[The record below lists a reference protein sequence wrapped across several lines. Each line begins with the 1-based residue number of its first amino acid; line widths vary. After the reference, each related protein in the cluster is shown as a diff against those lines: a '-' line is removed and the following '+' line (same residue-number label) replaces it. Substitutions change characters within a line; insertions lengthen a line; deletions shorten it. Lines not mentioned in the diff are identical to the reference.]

1 MVELTKLQETILSAA
16 EPRIAVEASAASG
29 KTRLLTEKV
38 RQLLRSG
45 VPPTS
50 IAVITFT
57 RLAAQELIDRLGE
70 DYKDGIFIGTIH
82 SLAAHFLVLNG
93 LGAHISKVAEEEQF
107 DKLFDLCQGLNLY
120 HSYDWI
126 CLDEAQDCGEKE
138 LDFIFD
144 LIDPVHYFVALD
156 YRQSIYGFRGARPD
170 ILHDYLDHN
179 NTVYYSLN
187 ENFRN
192 GSNILTY
199 AKAILKPIKMKDDS
213 IPMRGVEGHVNS
225 VSYTPKNL
233 IQNIKSIGE
242 YKDWAILCRTNDSVE
257 RIMSDLEDNDI
268 PCVTFKQ
275 GDLNKSKLEKIMA
288 SNTVKV
294 LTAHSSKG
302 LEWDNVATY
311 KLWWRGAEE
320 RRLNY
325 VAATRARNL
334 LIMYK

>member
-1 MVELTKLQETILSAA
+1 MELTTLQKIILNAPEA
-16 EPRIAVEASAASG
+16 HIAVEACAAAA
-29 KTRLLTEKV
+29 KTSTLIEKV
-38 RQLLRSG
+38 RRLLQSG
-45 VPPTS
+45 IPPSS

-57 RLAAQELIDRLGE
+57 RLAAQELIERLGS

-93 LGAHISKVAEEEQF
+93 LGAHISKVAEEEEF
-107 DKLFDLCQGLNLY
+107 DKLFDLCQDLNLY
-120 HSYDWI
+120 HSYDWV
-126 CLDEAQDCGEKE
+126 CLDEAQDCGKKE
-138 LDFIFD
+138 LEFIFE
-144 LIDPVHYFVALD
+144 LINPVHYFVALD
-156 YRQSIYGFRGARPD
+156 FRQSIYGFRGSRPD
-170 ILHDYLDHN
+170 LLKEYLDDYD
-179 NTVYYSLN
+179 TTYYSLN

-192 GSNILTY
+192 SSNILTY
-199 AKAILKPIKMKDDS
+199 AKAILKPTGMKDDS
-213 IPMRGVEGHVNS
+213 KAMRKVEGKVLTAR
-225 VSYTPKNL
+225 YTPKDL
-233 IQNIKSIGE
+233 IQNIKLNGE
-242 YKDWAILCRTNDSVE
+242 YRDWAILCRTNSSVE
-257 RIMSDLEDNDI
+257 EIMSDLEDNDI
-268 PCVTFKQ
+268 PCATFKQ

>member
-1 MVELTKLQETILSAA
+1 MELTTLQKIILNAPEA
-16 EPRIAVEASAASG
+16 RIAVEACAAAA
-29 KTRLLTEKV
+29 KTSTLIEKV

-45 VPPTS
+45 IEPKT

-57 RLAAQELIDRLGE
+57 RLAAQELIDRLGA

-82 SLAAHFLVLNG
+82 SLAAHFLILNG
-93 LGAHISKVAEEEQF
+93 LGAHISKVAEDEEF
-107 DKLFDLCQGLNLY
+107 DKLFDLCQGLELY

-144 LIDPVHYFVALD
+144 LINPVHYFVALD
-156 YRQSIYGFRGARPD
+156 YRQSIYGFKGARPD
-170 ILHDYLDHN
+170 LLKDYLEHN
-179 NTVYYSLN
+179 DTTYYSLN

-192 GSNILTY
+192 GSNILEY
-199 AKAILKPIKMKDDS
+199 AKAILKPTGMRDDS
-213 IPMRGVEGHVNS
+213 RPMRKVEGKVIS
-225 VSYTPKNL
+225 ARYTIKDL
-233 IQNIKSIGE
+233 VQNIKLNGD
-242 YKDWAILCRTNDSVE
+242 YKDWAILCRTNNNVE
-257 RIMSDLEDNDI
+257 LIMSDLEDNDI

-275 GDLNKSKLEKIMA
+275 GDLNKAKLEKIMA

-311 KLWWRGAEE
+311 KLWWGGAEE

>member
-1 MVELTKLQETILSAA
+1 MELTNLQKTILDAQ
-16 EPRIAVEASAASG
+16 EPRIAVEASAAAG
-29 KTRLLTEKV
+29 KTRLLTEKT
-38 RQLLRSG
+38 RQLLQAG
-45 VPPTS
+45 VPPSS

-57 RLAAQELIDRLGE
+57 RLAAQELIDRLGA

-93 LGAHISKVAEEEQF
+93 LGAHISKVAEDEEF
-107 DKLFDLCQGLNLY
+107 DKLFDLCQDLNLY

-144 LIDPVHYFVALD
+144 LIDPVHYFVAFD
-156 YRQSIYGFRGARPD
+156 DRQSIYGFRGARPD
-170 ILHDYLDHN
+170 VLHDYLDHN
-179 NTVYYSLN
+179 ETAYYSLN

-192 GSNILTY
+192 GALILDY
-199 AKAILKPIKMKDDS
+199 AKAILKPIKMRDNS
-213 IPMRGVEGHVNS
+213 IPMRNVNGHVISAKFSAKDLIANINS
-225 VSYTPKNL
+225 NG
-233 IQNIKSIGE
+233 N
-242 YKDWAILCRTNDSVE
+242 YKDWAILCRVNSGVE
-257 RIMSDLEDNDI
+257 YIMSILEDNEI

-275 GDLNKSKLEKIMA
+275 GDLNKAKLEKIMA

-311 KLWWRGAEE
+311 KLWWGGAEE

>member
-1 MVELTKLQETILSAA
+1 MELTNLQDKILCAP

-38 RQLLRSG
+38 RRLLQYG
-45 VPPTS
+45 VTPSS

-57 RLAAQELIDRLGE
+57 RLAAQELIDRLGA

-93 LGAHISKVAEEEQF
+93 LGAHISKVAEDEEF
-107 DKLFDLCQGLNLY
+107 DKLFDLCQDLDLY
-120 HSYDWI
+120 HSYDWV

-138 LDFIFD
+138 LDFIFE

-156 YRQSIYGFRGARPD
+156 FRQSIYGFKGARPD
-170 ILHDYLDHN
+170 LLQDYLDHN
-179 NTVYYSLN
+179 DTVFYSLN

-192 GSNILTY
+192 GSLILDY
-199 AKAILKPIKMKDDS
+199 AKAILKPIGMRDNS
-213 IPMRGVEGHVNS
+213 IPMRPIAGHVIS
-225 VSYTPKNL
+225 AKYSFKDLV
-233 IQNIKSIGE
+233 QNIRSNGE
-242 YKDWAILCRTNDSVE
+242 YKDWAILCRTNSNVE

-275 GDLNKSKLEKIMA
+275 GDLNKAKLEKIMA

-311 KLWWRGAEE
+311 KLWWGGAEE

>member
-1 MVELTKLQETILSAA
+1 MELTKLQEKILCAPEA
-16 EPRIAVEASAASG
+16 KIAVEASAASG

-38 RQLLRSG
+38 RRLLQFGINPSK
-45 VPPTS
+45 

-57 RLAAQELIDRLGE
+57 RLAAQELIDRLGA
-70 DYKDGIFIGTIH
+70 DYKDEIFIGTIH

-93 LGAHISKVAEEEQF
+93 LGAHISKIAEEENF
-107 DKLFDLCQGLNLY
+107 DKLFELCEDLELY

-138 LDFIFD
+138 LEFIFE
-144 LIDPVHYFVALD
+144 LINPEHYFVALD
-156 YRQSIYGFRGARPD
+156 FRQSIYGFKGARPD
-170 ILHDYLDHN
+170 LLKDFLDSN
-179 NTVYYSLN
+179 NTTFYSLN

-192 GSNILTY
+192 GSLILDY
-199 AKAILKPIKMKDDS
+199 AKAILKPIKMKDPS
-213 IPMRGVEGHVNS
+213 VAMRPTAGHV
-225 VSYTPKNL
+225 VSAKYSLKDL
-233 IQNIKSIGE
+233 IQNIKSNGE
-242 YKDWAILCRTNDSVE
+242 YKDWAILCRVNSSVE
-257 RIMSDLEDNDI
+257 QIMEDLEENNI

-275 GDLNKSKLEKIMA
+275 GDLNKSKLEKIMN

-311 KLWWRGAEE
+311 KLWWGSPEE

>member
-1 MVELTKLQETILSAA
+1 MELTKLQEQILNAT
-16 EPRIAVEASAASG
+16 EPKIAVEASAASG
-29 KTRLLTEKV
+29 KTRILTEKI

-45 VPPTS
+45 VEPSS

-82 SLAAHFLVLNG
+82 SLAARFLALNG
-93 LGAHISKVAEEEQF
+93 LGAHISKIAEEEKF
-107 DKLFDLCQGLNLY
+107 DKLFDLCKNLKLY

-144 LIDPVHYFVALD
+144 LINPEHYFVALD
-156 YRQSIYGFRGARPD
+156 YKQSIYGFRGARPD
-170 ILHDYLDHN
+170 LLRDYLDHN
-179 NTVYYSLN
+179 DTIYYSMN

-192 GSNILTY
+192 GSFILEY
-199 AKAILKPIKMKDDS
+199 AKTILKPIMMKDNS
-213 IPMRGVEGHVNS
+213 IPMRKFKGEVVT
-225 VSYTPKNL
+225 SYYTSKNL
-233 IQNIKSIGE
+233 ISNILSHGE
-242 YKDWAILCRTNDSVE
+242 YKDWAILCRKNEGVE

-275 GDLNKSKLEKIMA
+275 GDLNKAKLEKIMA

-302 LEWDNVATY
+302 LEWDYVATY